1 MPDRRF
7 FLHTLSALGA
17 TLAGPLALPAARAQ
31 AVFPQRAV
39 TMMVPWPAGAPSD
52 AIARK
57 LQPLFQ
63 QLLGQPVIVD
73 NLGGAGGTL
82 GVARAVQ
89 QPADGHTLLVGT
101 PTELVLSPQTMPA
114 VRYKA
119 DDLVMLAQFGK
130 VPYVLC
136 CRADLPQATL
146 ADLVA
151 LGGRGGK
158 PLSIGHIGPGSLIH
172 LISLSFE
179 RAAGLP
185 LTHVPFRGVPPM
197 MQDLMAGQ
205 LDLAFLPLAG
215 SMVAT
220 MELGRMRPLGIT
232 APRPSP
238 LFPKLATLAAG
249 HPRFERFEFDAWGGL
264 FVRRDAPAPV
274 LERLHR
280 LWLDAVRD
288 ADFVAWMR
296 STGSEPSPVLSLADA
311 QAFYVRETAR
321 YTALLREFPDAL
333 PR

>member
-1 MPDRRF
+1 MPHRRHC
-7 FLHTLSALGA
+7 LQALAALGA
-17 TLAGPLALPAARAQ
+17 AAALPAARAQ
-31 AVFPQRAV
+31 TAFPQRPV
-39 TMMVPWPAGAPSD
+39 TVMVPWPAGAPSD

-57 LQPLFQ
+57 LQPLWQ
-63 QLLGQPVIVD
+63 QGLGQPVIVD

-82 GVARAVQ
+82 GVAKALQ
-89 QPADGHTLLVGT
+89 QPADGHTVLVGT
-101 PTELVLSPQTMPA
+101 PTELVLSPQTLPV

-146 ADLVA
+146 AALVEQA
-151 LGGRGGK
+151 AGKGGK
-158 PLSIGHIGPGSLIH
+158 PLSIGNIGPGSLIH

-179 RAAGLP
+179 KASGLA

-220 MELGRMRPLGIT
+220 MELGRLRPLGIT
-232 APRPSP
+232 APRPSA
-238 LFPKLATLAAG
+238 LFPKLPTMAAG
-249 HPRFERFEFDAWGGL
+249 HSRFERFEFDAWGGL
-264 FVRRDAPAPV
+264 FVRRDTPAPV

-280 LWLDAVRD
+280 LWVDAARD
-288 ADFVAWMR
+288 AEFVAWMR
-296 STGSEPSPVLSLADA
+296 STGSEPNPVLSLADA

-321 YTALLREFPDAL
+321 YTALLREFPDAMKS
-333 PR
+333 